1 MEAVR
6 SSEISLTIRQITRR
20 NIQEES
26 GLNLH
31 SHRRQNLL
39 VFYPEDGVK
48 TYVWN
53 VAKYLPD

>member
-1 MEAVR
+1 M
-6 SSEISLTIRQITRR
+6 SLSIYQTKRR

-39 VFYPEDGVK
+39 VFYIEDGVK